1 VWILFREFGH
11 DLVKELGLYLIVGV
25 TDDRNGRIYFV
36 EFLQVAFDVRVLE
49 IVVEEASGDIGIAVA
64 FLLKGVVLAEAW

>member
-1 VWILFREFGH
+1 MWILFREFGH
-11 DLVKELGLYLIVGV
+11 DLVKELGPYLIVGV